1 MVSGGQ
7 VGDSLVSKELEPSQG
22 TGQGRTQETVVLA
35 GGSQS
40 TEQSRP
46 QGLKWASERSE
57 MFKAKEPPSVLD
69 SFSRSSFT
77 WDLE

>member
-1 MVSGGQ
+1 MSGGQ
-7 VGDSLVSKELEPSQG
+7 VGDSLVSEELEPTQG
-22 TGQGRTQETVVLA
+22 TGQSHTQEIVVLD

-57 MFKAKEPPSVLD
+57 MFRPENQLQFWTHLAGAASHGI
-69 SFSRSSFT
+69 
-77 WDLE
+77 

>member
-1 MVSGGQ
+1 MASGGQ
-7 VGDSLVSKELEPSQG
+7 VGGSLVSEELEPSQG
-22 TGQGRTQETVVLA
+22 TGQGHTQEIVVLD

-57 MFKAKEPPSVLD
+57 MFRAREPTSVLD